1 MWMNNCRKYR
11 ADLALL
17 AGNDLDAATRL
28 EVERHVVTCPECRAH
43 WQELQSSQ
51 QALEQ
56 SRGTA
61 VVVSLE
67 TSSVWVDVQR
77 QIRVVDERSRRG
89 SWRGW
94 LPAVAMAAACL
105 AVILI
110 TSDILRESTVPPEF
124 TRQPAYSAGT
134 PVSFS
139 TSSAQPTIVPAS
151 AEELVPERLEDA
163 RVDDRPRRRS
173 NRAERLSN
181 GPYRGF

>member
-17 AGNDLDAATRL
+17 AGNDLDAVTRL
-28 EVERHVVTCPECRAH
+28 EVERHIVTCPECRAH
-43 WQELQSSQ
+43 WQELQSSH

-61 VVVSLE
+61 VVASSE
-67 TSSVWVDVQR
+67 TNSVWVDVQR

-94 LPAVAMAAACL
+94 LPAVAMTAACL
-105 AVILI
+105 AIVLI
-110 TSDILRESTVPPEF
+110 TSDILRESTTPPEF
-124 TRQPAYSAGT
+124 TQQPAYSPGT
-134 PVSFS
+134 PVSFP
-139 TSSAQPTIVPAS
+139 TSAQPTIVPAG
-151 AEELVPERLEDA
+151 AEELVPERLGE
-163 RVDDRPRRRS
+163 DRPRRRS
-173 NRAERLSN
+173 NRVERLSN